1 MKSHEKSTAK
11 LRQHPDWR
19 RTLISIAVVFLWLAA
34 TSGLRR
40 FTAPDEGRYAGVAL
54 EMLRTGDWLV
64 PRLDGLPF
72 FHKPPLFYWIGTASM
87 WVFGA
92 SEWPARL
99 PSVLGAT
106 LAAGV
111 LLVFGRRWADH
122 VSAAVAA
129 VVLVTMPFFYVGA
142 QFANLDMLVAGCISA
157 TVLSAAHAALTKEH
171 GGAWRGALAVS
182 FLMAALGVLAK
193 GLIGFVLPGAVFL
206 AWCLVTR
213 RFRAARMLAWWP
225 GWCIF
230 LAIAAPWF
238 IAMQWRYPGFY
249 DYFVVT
255 QHFRR
260 FTAAGFNNAHPFWF
274 YGPVIVGLSLP
285 WILWIRWQ
293 AVARPRGGHAPASTP
308 VLTSA
313 NGGLSDLDWLM
324 LVWFIV
330 IVVFFSL
337 PKSKLIGYVL
347 PALPPLAWFIAR
359 SLHAATPT
367 RWMTSSKLRWTTGV
381 AAVICVASV
390 IAADRLGSP
399 PGARLYL
406 PAEERV
412 RADDQVVMLDAY
424 YYEIPFYWK
433 LTQTVTVVSDW
444 QDPAL
449 LLHDNWRNELSDAGR
464 FEPLSAAA
472 TLMNRT
478 DLPRLLCVPRRTWL
492 IGSSASVLTSPWLVN
507 PRFVLVTHN
516 KEAAVWRF
524 DGPQRPDASCF
535 GLGKPAL
542 SSAGV
547 SS

>member
-1 MKSHEKSTAK
+1 MESLGKSH
-11 LRQHPDWR
+11 RQADWR
-19 RTLISIAVVFLWLAA
+19 RTFIFIAIIFLWLAA
-34 TSGLRR
+34 TAGVRR

-72 FHKPPLFYWIGTASM
+72 FHKPPLFYWIGAASM
-87 WVFGA
+87 SAFGV

-106 LAAGV
+106 LAAGPF
-111 LLVFGRRWADH
+111 LLFARRWADH
-122 VSAAVAA
+122 ASAAVATL
-129 VVLVTMPFFYVGA
+129 VLLTMPFFYVGA

-157 TVLSAAHAALTKEH
+157 TVLAAAHAVLMKEH
-171 GGAWRGALAVS
+171 GEAWRSALALA

-213 RFRAARMLAWWP
+213 RFRMASMLAWWP

-260 FTAAGFNNAHPFWF
+260 FAAAGFNNAHPFWF
-274 YGPVIVGLSLP
+274 YGPVIVGLTLP
-285 WILWIRWQ
+285 WVGWIAWNSVMQLRTSQ
-293 AVARPRGGHAPASTP
+293 TSPSSVPSGASGRFT
-308 VLTSA
+308 TF
-313 NGGLSDLDWLM
+313 SDVDWLM

-347 PALPPLAWFIAR
+347 PALPPLAWFVAKALR
-359 SLHAATPT
+359 AATLEQ
-367 RWMTSSKLRWTTGV
+367 WMSSPRLRWTTGV
-381 AAVICVASV
+381 AAIVCVASV
-390 IAADRLGSP
+390 IAADRLATP

-406 PAEERV
+406 PAEAHIG
-412 RADDQVVMLDAY
+412 ADDQVVMLDAY

-433 LTQTVTVVSDW
+433 LKQTTMVVSDW

-449 LLHDNWRNELSDAGR
+449 PLHDNWRNELSDAGH
-464 FEPLSAAA
+464 FEPSRAAR
-472 TLMNRT
+472 TLVNRV

-492 IGSSASVLTSPWLVN
+492 VGSSASFLTSPWLVD
-507 PRFVLVTHN
+507 PRFVMAAHN
-516 KEAAVWRF
+516 QEAAVWRF
-524 DGPQRPDASCF
+524 DGPPVADARCF
-535 GLGKPAL
+535 TSGKPSP
-542 SSAGV
+542 SSTGETP
-547 SS
+547 